1 MKTKPNTKVKTYIQ
15 IWHNIVTD
23 LVLLVK
29 LNGETQQWIVSMNEL
44 CYLLIISIFNF
55 QDNFIHFT
63 SQITLKPSPTKKLK
77 LIFKFGTI

>member
-55 QDNFIHFT
+55 LIFIHFFKKSIKIKPGT
-63 SQITLKPSPTKKLK
+63 KVRLYVQI
-77 LIFKFGTI
+77 

>member
-29 LNGETQQWIVSMNEL
+29 LNEKLNSGL
-44 CYLLIISIFNF
+44 C
-55 QDNFIHFT
+55 Q
-63 SQITLKPSPTKKLK
+63 
-77 LIFKFGTI
+77 

>member
-1 MKTKPNTKVKTYIQ
+1 MKTKPNTKVETYIQ

-44 CYLLIISIFNF
+44 CYLLIISIFK
-55 QDNFIHFT
+55 IT
-63 SQITLKPSPTKKLK
+63 SYILQAK
-77 LIFKFGTI
+77 